1 MKGEIFSISGNK
13 GLIFIIYKEPLQRNE
28 REEMGEEYEE
38 VVYRSGAPNYL
49 QVWKEMLKVI
59 SDQRNA
65 NSKSMRYYLIFIRLE
80 NWKTVLSAAGG
91 GGNRDVGVADTACCR
106 EWRRGRPLPREIRH
120 RVVKL
125 VPLPGPTSPTAS
137 VAAPGNPYTDLSGDT
152 YGTLVA
158 AYFVA
163 GEQICKL

>member
-1 MKGEIFSISGNK
+1 MKGEIFSIAGHK

-91 GGNRDVGVADTACCR
+91 GGNRDVG
-106 EWRRGRPLPREIRH
+106 
-120 RVVKL
+120 
-125 VPLPGPTSPTAS
+125 
-137 VAAPGNPYTDLSGDT
+137 AAGHCLLSGVET
-152 YGTLVA
+152 GTSITPRNQASCSEISAPPRAHLPH
-158 AYFVA
+158 
-163 GEQICKL
+163 C